1 MPNNQR
7 ASQDTVPSMHQPTH
21 LKATT
26 TSLLA
31 AGLLSAAASPGIAG
45 VATPTA
51 IAIRIG
57 TLLMAIILHEV
68 AHGWVA
74 NRLGD
79 PTARDQGRLTLN
91 PLPHLDLFGSLV
103 IPGFLMLSGSPFIL
117 GWAKPVP
124 IDIRRFRDPLRGFAI
139 AALAGPVA
147 NFLQLAVYVV
157 LFRVAVAGALPTW
170 VVYLAVSGA
179 AINLFLGFFNLIPI
193 PPLDGSRI
201 VAALLPPHLA
211 VRYLAVERFGF
222 IIIFGLLW
230 LGALRPLFDL
240 MWRLLIVILG

>member
-1 MPNNQR
+1 MPCR
-7 ASQDTVPSMHQPTH
+7 DMHQLTRPLT
-21 LKATT
+21 LT

-31 AGLLSAAASPGIAG
+31 AGLLSAGAAPGFPG
-45 VATPTA
+45 VATPA
-51 IAIRIG
+51 ALAIRIG

-103 IPGFLMLSGSPFIL
+103 IPGFLLLTGSPFIL

-139 AALAGPVA
+139 AAVAGPVA
-147 NFLQLAVYVV
+147 NFIQLVFFAL
-157 LFRVAVAGALPTW
+157 LFRLAVAGGWPLW
-170 VVYLAVSGA
+170 IVYLAFSGA
-179 AINLFLGFFNLIPI
+179 AINLLLGLFNLLPI

-201 VAALLPPHLA
+201 VAAWLPSHLA
-211 VRYLAVERFGF
+211 VRYLAIERFGF
-222 IIIFGLLW
+222 VLIFGLLW
-230 LGALRPLFDL
+230 LGALGPLFDA
-240 MWRLLIVILG
+240 MWRLLSLILV

>member
-1 MPNNQR
+1 ML
-7 ASQDTVPSMHQPTH
+7 S
-21 LKATT
+21 TT
-26 TSLLA
+26 LHPGLVTNLLA
-31 AGLLSAAASPGIAG
+31 AGLLSAAAAPGFPG
-45 VATPTA
+45 VATPA
-51 IAIRIG
+51 VIAIRIG

-103 IPGFLMLSGSPFIL
+103 IPGFLLLTGSPFIL

-147 NFLQLAVYVV
+147 NFLQLIVFAL
-157 LFRVAVAGALPTW
+157 LFRLAVASGWPLW
-170 VVYLAVSGA
+170 VIYLAVSGA
-179 AINLFLGFFNLIPI
+179 AINLLLGLFNLLPI

-201 VAALLPPHLA
+201 VAAWLPPHLA
-211 VRYLAVERFGF
+211 IRYLAIERFGF
-222 IIIFGLLW
+222 VIIFGLLW
-230 LGALRPLFDL
+230 LGALRPLFDA
-240 MWRLLIVILG
+240 MWRLLILILG

>member
-103 IPGFLMLSGSPFIL
+103 IPGFLILTGSPFIL

-179 AINLFLGFFNLIPI
+179 AINLFLGLFNLIPI